1 MDCNKE
7 IQSIKEQLS
16 QLKSLKSKRVGSLL
30 LKVLTSPIPLLSIFA
45 SRSINSES
53 LGRLLAKVDSS
64 PVPSLSRFILENK
77 DSIGVTPITLRSS
90 SLLSQEIEEHTLTN
104 QSRLAR
110 ILAVL
115 SVHSSIEILID
126 FRDSLISC
134 LGGIDL
140 IFK

>member
-16 QLKSLKSKRVGSLL
+16 KLKSLKSKRVGSSL
-30 LKVLTSPIPLLSIFA
+30 LKVLTSPIPLLSIF
-45 SRSINSES
+45 SLKPSPSKL

-64 PVPSLSRFILENK
+64 PVPYLSSFILANK

-90 SLLSQEIEEHTLTN
+90 SLLSQKLEEHAFSS
-104 QSRLAR
+104 QSLLAR

-115 SVHSSIEILID
+115 SLP
-126 FRDSLISC
+126 SLIET
-134 LGGIDL
+134 L
-140 IFK
+140 IALRD